1 MSNFANYLLK
11 DSEKVDK
18 KIFINNKIKYSQLN
32 KIVNNVSKKILIDF
46 KNKLFGLS
54 LGLSEEFLIFYLAI
68 IQSGNTVVL
77 LETGL
82 SNERYVEICKKFKIS
97 FFITDKKI
105 QDINLK
111 LIKKNFADLDID
123 KSINN
128 LNLYSLNS
136 KNKQKTKFKDIAI
149 ILLTSGSTGS
159 KKGVMLTHQ
168 NLISNT
174 NSILK
179 ILPINKKDIVNLLLP
194 VSYSFGLSILN
205 THLKRN
211 ANIFIHNSPFVGSL
225 INELKKYKCTSF
237 YGVPSTFEILINKT
251 NFMDINY
258 PYLKY
263 ISQAGG
269 ALPVTI
275 KKKILLM

>member
-136 KNKQKTKFKDIAI
+136 KNKQND
-149 ILLTSGSTGS
+149 LY
-159 KKGVMLTHQ
+159 
-168 NLISNT
+168 SNW
-174 NSILK
+174 
-179 ILPINKKDIVNLLLP
+179 V
-194 VSYSFGLSILN
+194 
-205 THLKRN
+205 
-211 ANIFIHNSPFVGSL
+211 FV
-225 INELKKYKCTSF
+225 
-237 YGVPSTFEILINKT
+237 
-251 NFMDINY
+251 
-258 PYLKY
+258 
-263 ISQAGG
+263 A
-269 ALPVTI
+269 
-275 KKKILLM
+275 